1 MKEEIRE
8 LILKALKE
16 NPEVFPSSTQIAEL
30 IENKYG
36 MKISESTIQ
45 LNIELSSLQK
55 KWIEECE
62 DREFLENFSNKSLN
76 NVEGEVKEARDRRF
90 KEIVDKVLGENKE
103 VFPGSPQI
111 AELIENKYGVD
122 ISEKTIR
129 RNIELSS
136 LQKKW
141 VEECEDEEFL
151 ENFSKGVLNNVEGEG
166 KEARDRR
173 FKEIVNKVLGENKEV
188 FPSSPQIAELI
199 ENKYGVKIGGATIC
213 RNIELSSLQKEWVEK
228 CEDREFLENFSKGV
242 LSNVEGEVKEAVD
255 KRMYTII
262 LSHIDNPYEIPVSR
276 STIERYIQK
285 FPDLAF
291 LIAVKEEQ
299 KLTLD
304 QRIVLAMHV
313 WKETRSPELHRLIG
327 ERLVQLWGF
336 REMVALA
343 KAGICRDG
351 QVISMFHESM
361 PDKLLE
367 FVEGSKIKHFF
378 VDSLRNGEF
387 KAEEGKEVLLLS
399 FMHWLTEKQAAEILL
414 RLNRAVGNNNVIF
427 ITSPKGVE
435 YADEIIKIF
444 QEFGFALEKVGS
456 FYLIPPESEKEQ
468 NKLYTESSILRIRKT
483 GEPNDPPEEVGLFK
497 KEETAKGGERV
508 QPKREIVSYDDESLR
523 KANPTIIM
531 RDPQDVFVEK
541 ELKIKEIIADPR
553 KGIEGALIIL
563 EDEIYIGFN
572 MDLKSPYS
580 VEIEAKNRNIPKS
593 VENAILGLISGRAKL
608 FEVEDGMKERYKEF
622 VEMIREKKQDISKI
636 EKREFRRKA

>member
-1 MKEEIRE
+1 RDRRFKEIVDKV
-8 LILKALKE
+8 LGE
-16 NPEVFPSSTQIAEL
+16 NKEVFPGSPQIAKL
-30 IENKYG
+30 IENKYVEYG
-36 MKISESTIQ
+36 VKISEKTIRM
-45 LNIELSSLQK
+45 NVELSSLQK
-55 KWIEECE
+55 EWIEKCE
-62 DREFLENFSNKSLN
+62 ERVFLENFSNKSLN
-76 NVEGEVKEARDRRF
+76 NVEGEGKEARDRRF

-111 AELIENKYGVD
+111 AKLIENKY
-122 ISEKTIR
+122 
-129 RNIELSS
+129 
-136 LQKKW
+136 
-141 VEECEDEEFL
+141 VE
-151 ENFSKGVLNNVEGEG
+151 
-166 KEARDRR
+166 
-173 FKEIVNKVLGENKEV
+173 
-188 FPSSPQIAELI
+188 
-199 ENKYGVKIGGATIC
+199 YGVKISGATIL
-213 RNIELSSLQKEWVEK
+213 RNIELSSLQKEWIEK
-228 CEDREFLENFSKGV
+228 CEDREFLENFSEGV
-242 LSNVEGEVKEAVD
+242 LNNVEGEVKEAVD

-262 LSHIDNPYEIPVSR
+262 LSHIDNPYEIPISR

-291 LIAVKEEQ
+291 LIAAKEEQ
-299 KLTLD
+299 KFTID

-367 FVEGSKIKHFF
+367 FVDGSKIKHFF

-414 RLNRAVGNNNVIF
+414 RLNRAVGDDNIIF
-427 ITSPKGVE
+427 ITSPKGME

-444 QEFGFALEKVGS
+444 QEFGFVLEKVGS

-497 KEETAKGGERV
+497 SEKTAKGGERV

-541 ELKIKEIIADPR
+541 ELKIKEIIADARPHV
-553 KGIEGALIIL
+553 EGALIVL
-563 EDEIYIGFN
+563 EDDIYIGFN
-572 MDLKSPYS
+572 MDHKSPYS

-593 VENAILGLISGRAKL
+593 VENAILGLISGRAEL

-622 VEMIREKKQDISKI
+622 VEMIREKRQDISKI